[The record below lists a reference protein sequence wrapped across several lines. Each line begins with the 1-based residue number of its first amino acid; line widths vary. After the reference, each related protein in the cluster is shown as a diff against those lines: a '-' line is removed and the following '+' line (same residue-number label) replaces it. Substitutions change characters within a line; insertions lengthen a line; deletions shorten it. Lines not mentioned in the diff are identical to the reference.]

1 MININPE
8 TQCIRDD
15 GSVYLQATCD
25 STADLKASAGSAS
38 YDLKKID
45 GFDISFGS
53 LVLVGTA
60 GDFYYF
66 NGSTWSKV
74 GS

>member
-1 MININPE
+1 MIKINPK
-8 TQCIRDD
+8 TQCVRDD
-15 GSVYLQATCD
+15 GTVYLQATCD
-25 STADLKASAGSAS
+25 STNDLKASGSSAS
-38 YDLKKID
+38 YDLKTID
-45 GFDISFGS
+45 GLDISFGS
-53 LVLVGTA
+53 LALVGTA